1 MEITSQLHEP
11 IPLPESLRAQLR
23 QFRGRVWRVKT
34 VEGLCAAA
42 LGVLAAYLVLFALDR
57 LTETPRGVRLALAAG
72 AFLACLAVP
81 AALHRWVWRARRPE
95 QLARLL
101 SMSRPR
107 LGDHMLGVIELARSD
122 SEQARSRRLCE
133 AAIEQVAEEARKHDL
148 REAVPRPRHR
158 ALAAWLAVPAA
169 MALGLLAFVPAA
181 ATNAWARLLAPWR
194 SIPRYTFAA
203 LDPLPDHL
211 VVPHGEPFTLDA
223 RLAAGTAWRPVEAT
237 ARIGR
242 QPAVSVR
249 LSDEGR
255 YGFEM
260 PAQLE
265 PATLALHVG
274 DAQRTIRIE
283 PTLRPELT
291 EIAAEV
297 TLPEYLQRPGADRR
311 DVRGG
316 SIALV
321 KGSRAGLLAT
331 AGRELAEAWVDETA
345 VTPDGATIAAPAFTV
360 EGDRK
365 IEFRWRD
372 RLGLEGKEA
381 LVLSV
386 TGRDDEAPTVAV
398 EGLPRQRVVLDREQL
413 TFHVRAQDDFGVRQV
428 GMEWRGIDD
437 PTISNPAQG
446 ERVLAAGGPTA
457 EAMHVGG
464 TFLATALG
472 IEPQPIQMRVY
483 VEDYLPGRPRVYSP
497 AFTFYV
503 LSPEQHAIWLTEMLS
518 KWHRQSLE
526 VRDRE
531 MQLLEQNKQLRA
543 LDAAALDR
551 PDTRRRIENQAAAE
565 RANGRRLSALVAG
578 GEDLVQQAMRN
589 PEFGVGHLE
598 KWAEMLQILKDISA
612 NRMPTVADLLK
623 EAAQAPIAANPA
635 TSKPVAG
642 MLRATGGN
650 PDGSAADPNAKPKPP
665 TPAVVD
671 MESNQNGPPKPKE
684 DSGSPPPSK
693 GGSSPLR
700 LPVTTTIGQGGNKS
714 GDQPP
719 PPPAGEKLDEAIR
732 NQEALLAEFE
742 KVAEELNQIL
752 ARLEGSTLVKRLKA
766 ESRRQ
771 YKVAGRIAD
780 FVGDAFGKAA
790 ARLRGEAEKLLGEM
804 ATQEVESSQVVS
816 YIMDDLEGYYER
828 RRLVKFRDV
837 LEEMRSEDVV
847 GALRQL
853 ADDLKGESG
862 LSIAQ
867 AEFWS
872 DTLDRW
878 AEDLFD
884 PACAGTCPGG
894 KSRGSL
900 PPSIVLEVLQILE
913 AEMNLREET
922 RVAEQ
927 ARPGQNDVV
936 YGFEA
941 RQLAGRQET
950 IRGRVADVGRR
961 IAELPDGEREFAYEL
976 NLLGKVHEVMR
987 EATDILDRPETGR
1000 AAIAAETEAIELLL
1014 QSKRINPKGG
1024 GGGGSNPGGGGTGTT
1039 NDSAL
1044 ALVGR
1049 GANEREVREDRGVA
1063 QSTGESGPALPEEF
1077 RAGLD
1082 EYFNRMDRPQGQ

>member
-23 QFRGRVWRVKT
+23 QFRGRVWWVKT
-34 VEGLCAAA
+34 IEGLCAAA

-57 LTETPRGVRLALAAG
+57 LTETPQGVRLALAAG

-81 AALHRWVWRARRPE
+81 FALHRWVWRARRPE

-101 SMSRPR
+101 SKSRPR
-107 LGDHMLGVIELARSD
+107 LGDHLLGVIELARSD

-169 MALGLLAFVPAA
+169 AALGLLAFVPAA
-181 ATNAWARLLAPWR
+181 ATNSWARLLAPWR

-242 QPAVSVR
+242 QPAVSAR

-265 PATLALHVG
+265 PATLALRVG

-297 TLPEYLQRPGADRR
+297 TLPEYLERPGVDRR

-321 KGSRAGLLAT
+321 KGSRAAILAT
-331 AGRELAEAWVDETA
+331 AGRELAEAWVDGTA
-345 VTPDGATIAAPAFTV
+345 VTPDGATIAAPAFAV
-360 EGDRK
+360 DGDRK

-372 RLGLEGKEA
+372 RLGLEGKEP
-381 LVLSV
+381 LVLGV

-531 MQLLEQNKQLRA
+531 LQLLEQNKQLRA

-565 RANGRRLSALVAG
+565 RGNGRRLSALVAG

-623 EAAQAPIAANPA
+623 EAAQAPSAGHPNPNKGAAA
-635 TSKPVAG
+635 AG
-642 MLRATGGN
+642 MVRNLAGGQGGGQDE
-650 PDGSAADPNAKPKPP
+650 PKGETRPPN
-665 TPAVVD
+665 PAVVD
-671 MESNQNGPPKPKE
+671 VESSHNVAGKPKE
-684 DSGSPPPSK
+684 GEAPPPSQ
-693 GGSSPLR
+693 GGPAPLR
-700 LPVTTTIGQGGNKS
+700 LPSTTLVGQGG
-714 GDQPP
+714 GQTGGAP
-719 PPPAGEKLDEAIR
+719 PPPAGAKLDEAIR

-790 ARLRGEAEKLLGEM
+790 ARLRGESEKVLGEM
-804 ATQEVESSQVVS
+804 AAQEVEGSQVVS
-816 YIMDDLEGYYER
+816 FIMDDLEGYYER

-878 AEDLFD
+878 AEDLVD
-884 PACAGTCPGG
+884 PA
-894 KSRGSL
+894 S
-900 PPSIVLEVLQILE
+900 
-913 AEMNLREET
+913 
-922 RVAEQ
+922 
-927 ARPGQNDVV
+927 
-936 YGFEA
+936 
-941 RQLAGRQET
+941 
-950 IRGRVADVGRR
+950 
-961 IAELPDGEREFAYEL
+961 
-976 NLLGKVHEVMR
+976 
-987 EATDILDRPETGR
+987 
-1000 AAIAAETEAIELLL
+1000 
-1014 QSKRINPKGG
+1014 
-1024 GGGGSNPGGGGTGTT
+1024 GGT
-1039 NDSAL
+1039 
-1044 ALVGR
+1044 
-1049 GANEREVREDRGVA
+1049 
-1063 QSTGESGPALPEEF
+1063 
-1077 RAGLD
+1077 
-1082 EYFNRMDRPQGQ
+1082 